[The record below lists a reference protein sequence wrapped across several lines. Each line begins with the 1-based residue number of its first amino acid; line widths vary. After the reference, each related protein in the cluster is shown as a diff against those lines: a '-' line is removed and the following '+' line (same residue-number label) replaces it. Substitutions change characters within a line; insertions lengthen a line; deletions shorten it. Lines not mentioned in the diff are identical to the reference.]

1 MEMSFHPRPFA
12 FDRVFVDAPAARPAE
27 APEAMSIEIETLRA
41 ELSRMRE
48 DHHTELA
55 RARVDG
61 FEAGLAQARNEREA
75 ALLSAVDA
83 IQADLESIGGT
94 LDTTRAELTRD
105 AAELALAAAGH
116 IAGRAITDQ
125 PVNAIDDAI
134 GRALAQVARGT
145 ELTIRIHPDL
155 ETDIAERIARRQAG
169 DRRRLNLHIT
179 PDPSLSPGDA
189 RIEWDEG
196 GLMVDRAAREAAVR
210 EELEGL
216 MMAAPGRPN

>member
-1 MEMSFHPRPFA
+1 
-12 FDRVFVDAPAARPAE
+12 
-27 APEAMSIEIETLRA
+27 MSIEIETLRA

-169 DRRRLNLHIT
+169 DVHAGVIEPVARHHRLDH
-179 PDPSLSPGDA
+179 GC
-189 RIEWDEG
+189 
-196 GLMVDRAAREAAVR
+196 DRGRFAFPPRGVLWLKPVEAEIGVVAARLLRNQQRKAVTVR
-210 EELEGL
+210 
-216 MMAAPGRPN
+216 